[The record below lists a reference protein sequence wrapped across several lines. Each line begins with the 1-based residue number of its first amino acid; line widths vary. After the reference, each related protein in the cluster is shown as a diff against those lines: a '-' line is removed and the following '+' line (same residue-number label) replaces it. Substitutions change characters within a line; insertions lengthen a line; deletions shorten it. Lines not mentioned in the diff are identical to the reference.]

1 MPKQYKLPVVSGE
14 KLVSVLERF
23 GYKKIHQ
30 RGSHIKMRKF
40 YEDSKHTITVPNHKE
55 IDKGTL
61 SAIINRLAPY
71 LNITE
76 IINLLGN

>member
-1 MPKQYKLPVVSGE
+1 MPKQHKLPIVSGE

-30 RGSHIKMRKF
+30 RGSHIKMRRY
-40 YEDSKHTITVPNHKE
+40 YENSKHTITIPNHKE

-61 SAIINRLAPY
+61 SSILSRLAAY
-71 LNITE
+71 LNTDEFIK
-76 IINLLGN
+76 LLGH